1 MQGLALERIPKR
13 SLTDAVFDQLVAR
26 IVSGKLAAGQALPP
40 ERLLCSE
47 LGVSRTAVREAMSRL
62 AQLKLV
68 AVRHGGET
76 RVLDFRRTG
85 GLDLLPHLLHQ
96 QEPALTAEVLRAG
109 VEMRAALTPELARAA
124 ALRGGADLGA
134 ALREVLA
141 RMETAIAG
149 DARDD
154 RSGRGSDDARVLAE
168 LQQASLAF
176 WQLVVD
182 GTANLAYQLSFNTL
196 RDAFLGMRET
206 IAAAQTAE
214 LRDLK
219 GYRAIARAIDDGDGD
234 AAARAARAH
243 IALGLS
249 NLTQLSQPRP
259 RRKS

>member
-26 IVSGKLAAGQALPP
+26 IVSGKLAPGQALPP
-40 ERLLCSE
+40 ERLLCAE
-47 LGVSRTAVREAMSRL
+47 LGVSRTAVREAMSRP

-85 GLDLLPHLLHQ
+85 GLDLLPHLLRQ

-124 ALRGGADLGA
+124 ALRAGDDIGG

-141 RMETAIAG
+141 RMEAT
-149 DARDD
+149 
-154 RSGRGSDDARVLAE
+154 AE
-168 LQQASLAF
+168 LGELQEASLAF
-176 WQLVVD
+176 WQVVVD
-182 GTANLAYQLSFNTL
+182 GTGNLAYQLAFNTL
-196 RDAFLGMRET
+196 RDAFLGMREVV
-206 IAAAQTAE
+206 AAAQGAE

-219 GYRAIARAIDDGDGD
+219 GYRAIARAIEDGDGD

-243 IALGLS
+243 IAIGIA
-249 NLTQLSQPRP
+249 NLTQLGRLRP
-259 RRKS
+259 RRKQ